1 MNKLVRVVAVA
12 ALTLALALVGACPA
26 AAQTD
31 NRVTVAGPNFDMS
44 NVRQWWSWHW
54 DVSADMSGLVSEALV
69 GKGNFRVLERSQ
81 IQSILAEQDFG
92 HSGRVDESQ
101 AVEIGRLLGARLLIF
116 GTITAFDYA
125 STGGIQIFGVGLSGS
140 KAVTELSGRI
150 VDALTGEILGSVT
163 GYGEESGT
171 TFSLNTYRGLSFAS
185 REFQNSTVGKSVQQ
199 AVDSFASAAA
209 GKINEVAANLAAEAQ
224 RPELTGVVA
233 AIIDAGVVINIG
245 SSAGV
250 RVGQR
255 MEVYRLTF
263 IPGLMDPVRVP
274 VGTMRII
281 SVDPNAS
288 IGQMESEAAVQVG
301 DLVSSK

>member
-1 MNKLVRVVAVA
+1 M
-12 ALTLALALVGACPA
+12 
-26 AAQTD
+26 
-31 NRVTVAGPNFDMS
+31 
-44 NVRQWWSWHW
+44 
-54 DVSADMSGLVSEALV
+54 
-69 GKGNFRVLERSQ
+69 
-81 IQSILAEQDFG
+81 
-92 HSGRVDESQ
+92 
-101 AVEIGRLLGARLLIF
+101 
-116 GTITAFDYA
+116 
-125 STGGIQIFGVGLSGS
+125 
-140 KAVTELSGRI
+140 
-150 VDALTGEILGSVT
+150 
-163 GYGEESGT
+163 
-171 TFSLNTYRGLSFAS
+171 
-185 REFQNSTVGKSVQQ
+185 GKSVQQ